1 MNAALFSQLLWV
13 DAGSV
18 YTLPAERIAG
28 IYAPANGEFSSPVFT
43 MPDGA
48 TAVNSG
54 LYLNAAAKWQ
64 GRLIT
69 GACDEGCNACA
80 LMPCMHSHSSRLLSF
95 CFGVGR
101 FAERVGMALWPDGN
115 RYFCRAS

>member
-64 GRLIT
+64 GQLIT
-69 GACDEGCNACA
+69 GGCDEGCNACTP
-80 LMPCMHSHSSRLLSF
+80 MPC
-95 CFGVGR
+95 
-101 FAERVGMALWPDGN
+101 
-115 RYFCRAS
+115 